1 MSYYY
6 PHAFRHFLNRY
17 FCALCRHHFVSS
29 SEVPAITR
37 DPPVLS
43 VPLFLPGKIPYAFH
57 SFQEYFCLLL
67 SYRRQCPALRIHQR
81 NHDPLHSLFP
91 LLCEIYPL
99 ILAIV
104 FLRPQNKQTFLRHIF
119 QCRIHC
125 LGRVEPIVADLP
137 LGKRLF
143 SRSWI
148 QYRIQKAV
156 SDRLQFLHRPGTGH
170 PSL

>member
-1 MSYYY
+1 M
-6 PHAFRHFLNRY
+6 L
-17 FCALCRHHFVSS
+17 
-29 SEVPAITR
+29 
-37 DPPVLS
+37 
-43 VPLFLPGKIPYAFH
+43 FH

-99 ILAIV
+99 ILAVV

-119 QCRIHC
+119 QCGIHC

-143 SRSWI
+143 FPFLDTIQNPESRLRQITVFCIDPVQVIHLFDQLIVQCNLRKRFS
-148 QYRIQKAV
+148 A
-156 SDRLQFLHRPGTGH
+156 FLFHIAF
-170 PSL
+170 LL

>member
-1 MSYYY
+1 MPSGTFSTDTSANY
-6 PHAFRHFLNRY
+6 AGIV
-17 FCALCRHHFVSS
+17 FVSS

-37 DPPVLS
+37 DPLVLS
-43 VPLFLPGKIPYAFH
+43 VPLFLLGKIPYVFH

-99 ILAIV
+99 ILAVV

-119 QCRIHC
+119 QCGIHC

-143 SRSWI
+143 FPFPDTIQNPESRLRQI
-148 QYRIQKAV
+148 TVFA
-156 SDRLQFLHRPGTGH
+156 
-170 PSL
+170 

>member
-1 MSYYY
+1 MPYYY

-17 FCALCRHHFVSS
+17 FCELCRHRFRVIIGGSCDHAGSPCLVSS
-29 SEVPAITR
+29 SISSR
-37 DPPVLS
+37 
-43 VPLFLPGKIPYAFH
+43 KIPYVFH

-99 ILAIV
+99 ILAVV

-119 QCRIHC
+119 QCGIHC

-143 SRSWI
+143 FPFPDTIQDPESRLRQI
-148 QYRIQKAV
+148 TVFA
-156 SDRLQFLHRPGTGH
+156 
-170 PSL
+170 